1 MPDVIVG
8 KAADFADPGRKVVD
22 ISGTEIGVFRLG
34 DEFYAYHN
42 ICPHLDGPACQGK
55 ILPLATEAVC
65 EDKSSTGR
73 VYSKTQT
80 NIICPWHGFEFD
92 IRTGRH
98 PTDGNVRLRPVPV
111 SVRDGD
117 VYVNVPVRN

>member
-8 KAADFADPGRKVVD
+8 KASDFKDPGRKVVD

-34 DEFYAYHN
+34 DDFFAYHN

-55 ILPLATEAVC
+55 ILPCATEDVQA
-65 EDKSSTGR
+65 DRTSAGR

-80 NIICPWHGFEFD
+80 NVICPWHGFEFD

-98 PTDGNVRLRPVPV
+98 PTDASVRLRPVPV
-111 SVRDGD
+111 KVLNGD
-117 VYVNVPVRN
+117 VLVSVPNRS